1 MSTHPVADDGLHPRP
16 QLRRAAWTDL
26 GGAWGFAHDDAD
38 AGRDAGWHRDPA
50 PFDRTITVPF
60 PPESAASGIHDTA
73 YHPVVWYRRT
83 LRLSADDLHGDRV
96 LLHFGAVDYRASVWV
111 DGTHVGDH
119 EGGMTPFSF
128 DVTAALTA
136 GADEHTVVVRAEDL
150 PWDAEQPRGKQDWQD
165 SPHVIWYH
173 RTTGIWQPV
182 WLEVV
187 PGTHVAELCWTSD
200 IDGASVRLESLLRRP
215 VRRGDGR
222 LVMRVG
228 LRLGTELLAEQ
239 SAVVTDD
246 RVVMDIALPALRNGQ
261 DRDRLLWSPHSPTLV
276 DADIVLL
283 DRDADGVERPVDEV
297 ASYLG
302 IRTAEVADGRF
313 LLNGRPYYLRMVL
326 EQGYWPESHLAA
338 PDAGAL
344 RREVELIKELGFNGA
359 RVHQKVEDP
368 RFLHWCDR
376 LGLLVWG
383 EMAGAFAFGPE
394 AVRRLTT
401 EWMDVVRRDRGHPS
415 VVSWVPFNESWGVQ
429 DIAGSPAQRAFVEG
443 VVQLTRALDPSR
455 PVISNDGW
463 EMTDSDM
470 WTIHDYAGTGRELG
484 ARYGTAGAVEAMLT
498 DGRPGGRRV
507 VLDPDASDPRGG
519 RPVLLTEFGGLS
531 YRPEGEE
538 WFGYSTVT
546 SPAELRSRLD
556 ELFRAV
562 TDSPELAGFC
572 YTQLTDT
579 EQETNGLLTAERRAK
594 LPVEEIRR
602 MVGRP
607 SAAMPTEA
615 LDRHRREVEEANQQP
630 GDTATTL

>member
-1 MSTHPVADDGLHPRP
+1 VTDDGHYPRP
-16 QLRRAAWTDL
+16 QLRRAQWTDL
-26 GGAWGFAHDDAD
+26 SGPWGFAHDDAD
-38 AGRDAGWHRDPA
+38 EGRDAGWHHDPT
-50 PFDRTITVPF
+50 PFDRTVTVPF
-60 PPESAASGIHDTA
+60 PPESPASGIHDTA
-73 YHPVVWYRRT
+73 HHPVVWYRRT
-83 LRLSADDLHGDRV
+83 LPPAADAYSGRRA

-119 EGGMTPFSF
+119 EGGMTPFTF
-128 DVTAALTA
+128 DVTAALKA
-136 GADEHTVVVRAEDL
+136 GADAHTIVVRAEDL
-150 PWDAEQPRGKQDWQD
+150 GWDAAQPRGKQDWQD

-182 WLEVV
+182 WLEFVSD
-187 PGTHVAELCWTSD
+187 THVRELCWTSD
-200 IDGASVRLESLLRRP
+200 IAGASVRLEAVLRRP
-215 VRRGDGR
+215 VTRADGQ
-222 LVMRVG
+222 LVVRVA
-228 LRLGTELLAEQ
+228 LRLGAESLAEQ

-246 RVVMDIALPALRNGQ
+246 TVVMDIAVPALRNGQ
-261 DRDRLLWSPHSPTLV
+261 DRDRLLWSPQSPTLI
-276 DADIVLL
+276 DADLTLL
-283 DRDADGVERPVDEV
+283 TRDADGVEHPVDEV

-302 IRTAEVADGRF
+302 IRTTGTADGRF

-338 PDAGAL
+338 PGPEAL

-359 RVHQKVEDP
+359 RLHQKVEDP

-415 VVSWVPFNESWGVQ
+415 VVTWVPFNESWGVQ
-429 DIAGSPAQRAFVEG
+429 DIAGSPAQRAFVDG

-470 WTIHDYAGTGRELG
+470 WTVHDYASTGEELRS
-484 ARYGTAGAVEAMLT
+484 RYGSAAAVDAMLT
-498 DGRPGGRRV
+498 HGRPGGRRV
-507 VLDPDASDPRGG
+507 VLHPDPVDPRGG

-538 WFGYSTVT
+538 WFGYTTVT
-546 SPAELRSRLD
+546 SPTELHSRLG

-562 TDSPELAGFC
+562 ADSPELAGFC

-579 EQETNGLLTAERRAK
+579 EQETNGLLTAERRPK
-594 LPVEEIRR
+594 LPAEEIRR

-615 LDRHRREVEEANQQP
+615 LDQHRREVEEAQ
-630 GDTATTL
+630 G

>member
-1 MSTHPVADDGLHPRP
+1 MNTHAVADDGLHPRP
-16 QLRRAAWTDL
+16 QLRRAGWTDL
-26 GGAWGFAHDDAD
+26 CGPWGFAHDDAD
-38 AGRDAGWHRDPA
+38 EGRDAGWHRDPA

-60 PPESAASGIHDTA
+60 PPESPASGIRDTA
-73 YHPVVWYRRT
+73 HHPVVWYRRT
-83 LRLSADDLHGDRV
+83 LRLPAGEVSGRRA

-119 EGGMTPFSF
+119 EGGMTPFVF
-128 DVTAALTA
+128 DVTAALTP
-136 GADEHTVVVRAEDL
+136 GQDEHTVVVRAEDL
-150 PWDAEQPRGKQDWQD
+150 PWDAAQPRGKQDWQD

-182 WLEVV
+182 WLELVSR
-187 PGTHVAELCWTSD
+187 THVAELCWTAD
-200 IDGASVRLESLLRRP
+200 IAGASVRLDAVLRGP
-215 VRRGDGR
+215 VRRSGDR
-222 LVMRVG
+222 LVVRVG

-239 SAVVTDD
+239 SALVTDD
-246 RVVMDIALPALRNGQ
+246 RVVMDIAVPALRNGQ
-261 DRDRLLWSPHSPTLV
+261 DLDRLLWSPGSPTLV
-276 DADIVLL
+276 DADVALL
-283 DRDADGVERPVDEV
+283 IRTADGVEHPVDEV
-297 ASYLG
+297 TSYLG
-302 IRTAEVADGRF
+302 IRTTGTADGRF

-338 PDAGAL
+338 PSAGAL

-368 RFLHWCDR
+368 RFLYWCDR

-383 EMAGAFAFGPE
+383 EMAGAFAFDAE

-401 EWMDVVRRDRGHPS
+401 EWMDVVRRDRSHPS
-415 VVSWVPFNESWGVQ
+415 VVTWVPFNESWGVQ
-429 DIAGSPAQRAFVEG
+429 DIADSPAQRAFVEG
-443 VVQLTRALDPSR
+443 VVHLTRALDPSR

-463 EMTDSDM
+463 EMPDSDM
-470 WTIHDYAGTGRELG
+470 WTIHDYAGSGKELRD
-484 ARYGTAGAVEAMLT
+484 RYGSAAAVEAMLT
-498 DGRPGGRRV
+498 DARPGGRRV
-507 VLDPDASDPRGG
+507 VLHPDARDPRGG

-546 SPAELRSRLD
+546 SPDELRSRLG

-579 EQETNGLLTAERRAK
+579 EQETNGLLTAGREAK
-594 LPVEEIRR
+594 VPVAEIRR

-615 LDRHRREVEEANQQP
+615 LDRHRQEVEEAQ
-630 GDTATTL
+630 G